1 VAFERAGAVIGG
13 AEGGK
18 PRRGGRAAGL
28 LPLYHQV
35 YMDLRDRLANRRDPD
50 DAPLPSE
57 PDLAKR
63 YGVSR
68 VTIRTTLARLE
79 RDGLVRRVRGVGTF
93 PARFRADDGPADIQG
108 HLENLL
114 SFEEA
119 TTLHNLEWSHDVPP
133 EPAAAR
139 ALGPEPC
146 LRIVRVRSYRDRP
159 ASFTTIHVPYPH
171 GRLLPEPG
179 PAATPI
185 IRRLEQQGLIA
196 TSAEQT
202 LTAMAAGD
210 SAARHLDVAPGAPL
224 IAMRR
229 LMLDAA
235 RRPLL
240 HQESL
245 YVPDRFEYRMQLS
258 RTVVGPTAKWTPV
271 G

>member
-1 VAFERAGAVIGG
+1 VIGDPG
-13 AEGGK
+13 R
-18 PRRGGRAAGL
+18 PRRGGRASGL

-93 PARFRADDGPADIQG
+93 PARFGADDGPADIQG
-108 HLENLL
+108 QLESLM
-114 SFEEA
+114 SFEEE
-119 TTLHNLEWSHDVPP
+119 TTLQNLEWSHGAAPDG
-133 EPAAAR
+133 AAAR
-139 ALGPEPC
+139 ALGPAPC

-159 ASFTTIHVPYPH
+159 ASYTTIHVPEPYA
-171 GRLLPEPG
+171 RLLLEPG
-179 PAATPI
+179 TGNTPV
-185 IRRLEQQGLIA
+185 IRRLEQQGLPA
-196 TSAEQT
+196 LSAEQT
-202 LTAMAAGD
+202 LTAVAAGPD
-210 SAARHLDVAPGAPL
+210 AARHLDVAEGAPL

-229 LMLDAA
+229 LMLDAV